1 MSDFTND
8 GGRAANM
15 AVIGTGPAGLGA
27 AWRLREAGHQVK
39 LFERNGQLGGRMRT
53 QHLDGF
59 QIEDGPTQIAGSYT
73 RFMSIVKE
81 SGLGHQLIPASTV
94 LGMLDK
100 EGKSHDFEVRR
111 IHRDMAKTKLIPLRE
126 KLDLARITVDV
137 VKHRKKLDVE
147 DLSKMAELDHM
158 SAEQFGRK
166 RFGDGAYDN
175 FVDPVIRGFVGT
187 APNTV
192 SASDLLWVFAA
203 SMKVQKYYA
212 LRDGMQTYADHL
224 GTFFEKELNAEVVAV
239 DERRDEVDVT
249 WRGTD
254 GQEHTE
260 TFAGAVIATLP
271 KGAAKIHNGLDS
283 WRRDWLATKVDNATI
298 VECHVAMNTPP
309 EAKAST
315 IYSTEVSNHTKVLA
329 VNLEHNKAP
338 GRAPAGKGVG
348 TIFGSNDWSKEVLDD
363 PNDDLLIKDLLA
375 TAEPMVPGITD
386 DIAFTQLVRWPYSWA
401 KSYPGYWTGMKEFNR
416 ISAERDR
423 LVRLAGDY
431 FCVTS
436 LNVAT
441 ASGERAARQILSVT
455 NPGHQRIRPTR
466 ESTNRPTKELTT

>member
-1 MSDFTND
+1 MSELISDKGTALD
-8 GGRAANM
+8 M

-27 AWRLREAGHQVK
+27 AWRLRKAGHRVK

-53 QHLDGF
+53 QHIDGF

-73 RFMSIVKE
+73 RFLSIVKE
-81 SGLGHQLIPASTV
+81 SGLGDQLIPASTV
-94 LGMLDK
+94 LGMLD
-100 EGKSHDFEVRR
+100 ENGRCHDFEVAK
-111 IHRDMAKTKLIPLRE
+111 IHRDMARTKLISFKE
-126 KLDLARITVDV
+126 KLDLARITLDV
-137 VKHRKKLDVE
+137 VKHRAKLDVE

-158 SAEQFGRK
+158 SAEQYGRK
-166 RFGDGAYDN
+166 RFGHGAYEN

-203 SMKVQKYYA
+203 FMKVQKYYA
-212 LRDGMQTYADHL
+212 LKDGMQTYADHL
-224 GTFFEKELNAEVVAV
+224 GTFFDKELNAEVTAV
-239 DERRDEVDVT
+239 DERHDEVDVT
-249 WRGTD
+249 WRGAD

-260 TFAGAVIATLP
+260 TFAGVVIATLP
-271 KGAAKIHNGLDS
+271 KGAAKIHNGLDH

-298 VECHVAMNTPP
+298 VECHVAMHTPP
-309 EAKAST
+309 KAMAST
-315 IYSTEVSNHTKVLA
+315 IYSTDISKQTKVLA
-329 VNLEHNKAP
+329 VNLEHRKAP
-338 GRAPAGKGVG
+338 GRAPAGKGIG
-348 TIFGSNDWSKEVLDD
+348 TIFGSDDWSKEVLDD
-363 PNDDLLIKDLLA
+363 DNDDLLIKDLLEA
-375 TAEPMVPGITD
+375 AEPMVPGITS

-441 ASGERAARQILSVT
+441 ASGERAARNLLAAR
-455 NPGHQRIRPTR
+455 G
-466 ESTNRPTKELTT
+466 

>member
-1 MSDFTND
+1 MRDETNSPVSP
-8 GGRAANM
+8 APTM

-27 AWRLREAGHQVK
+27 AWRLREAGHRVK

-53 QHLDGF
+53 QHQDGF

-73 RFMSIVKE
+73 RFMSIVQE
-81 SGLGHQLIPASTV
+81 SGLGDQLIPASTV

-100 EGKSHDFEVRR
+100 DGLCHDFEVEKMY
-111 IHRDMAKTKLIPLRE
+111 RDMAKTKLIPLRE
-126 KLDLARITVDV
+126 KLDLARISVDV
-137 VKHRKKLDVE
+137 FKHRKKLDVE
-147 DLSKMAELDHM
+147 DLSKMAELDHL
-158 SAEQFGRK
+158 SAEQYGRK
-166 RFGDGAYDN
+166 RFGHGAYEN

-192 SASDLLWVFAA
+192 SAADLLWVFAA
-203 SMKVQKYYA
+203 FMKIQKYYA
-212 LRDGMQTYADHL
+212 LKGGMQTYADHL
-224 GTFFEKELNAEVVAV
+224 GTFFDKELNAEVTGV
-239 DERRDEVDVT
+239 DERADDVDVT
-249 WRGTD
+249 WRDAAGA
-254 GQEHTE
+254 EHTE
-260 TFAGAVIATLP
+260 TFGGVVIATLP

-309 EAKAST
+309 KAKAST
-315 IYSTEVSNHTKVLA
+315 IYSTDISNLTKVLA

-338 GRAPAGKGVG
+338 GRAPAGKGIG

-363 PNDDLLIKDLLA
+363 DNDDLLIKDLLE

-386 DIAFTQLVRWPYSWA
+386 DIAFTKLVRWPYSWA

-455 NPGHQRIRPTR
+455 GH
-466 ESTNRPTKELTT
+466 